1 MATFSARPCCPLF
14 YGCSKKHD
22 LTYKENR
29 NLVREQLFDNIR
41 KLRRKNQRIKRKRRK
56 DQRIRRKRRKS

>member
-1 MATFSARPCCPLF
+1 MFLFIYLKRAITATFSTGPCCPLF

-29 NLVREQLFDNIR
+29 NLEREQLFDKIVL
-41 KLRRKNQRIKRKRRK
+41 KLLQLESTQKLHP
-56 DQRIRRKRRKS
+56 

>member
-29 NLVREQLFDNIR
+29 NLERKQLFDKIVL
-41 KLRRKNQRIKRKRRK
+41 KLLQLESTQKLHPWQTKKFTIE
-56 DQRIRRKRRKS
+56 